1 MGQRIRIRTGD
12 VELEAKLNDTKTAG
26 SIAGALPIEAKV
38 QRWGE
43 EIYFEI
49 PVSVEE
55 SPDARRDMEVG
66 ELAYRPP
73 GNAFCIFFGRTPAST
88 VEAPRAASN
97 VNPVGRILGEATLL
111 TGVEPGSSI
120 FLERG

>member
-1 MGQRIRIRTGD
+1 MSQRIRIRAGGVD
-12 VELEAKLNDTKTAG
+12 LGGQLNDSKTAR
-26 SIAGALPIEAKV
+26 SIASALPIEAKV
-38 QRWGE
+38 RRWGE

-66 ELAYRPP
+66 ELAYWPP
-73 GNAFCIFFGRTPAST
+73 GNAFCIFFGKTPAST
-88 VEAPRAASN
+88 GQAPRAASN

-111 TGVEPGSSI
+111 TRVEEGGSI
-120 FLERG
+120 LLERD